1 MSMLNNPTI
10 ESVLNQFNSNYEI
23 FE

>member
-1 MSMLNNPTI
+1 MLNNPTI
-10 ESVLNQFNSNYEI
+10 ESILNQLDSNYEI